1 MLCRATAIRA
11 EPNSHCAA
19 VSLLIEWDARLGA
32 FTMTMEAIAGIAPRK
47 RAPFAPYHKWDRNF
61 FLTYVALLWL
71 GILGGFVPEIV
82 AHVAKHKPPFPLI
95 IHLHAVTFVGWLAV
109 LTAQVL
115 LIRRRRAGLHRK
127 VGTAAMWLAGLMVVV
142 GPTTAIYMQRYHWGT
157 PESDPPFLAIQLT
170 DILAFA
176 VLASAAFVLRNDSA
190 AHKRLILLATLY
202 ISDAG
207 FARLFGDGVHGLL
220 GSGFWP
226 LFATLYLANDLLI
239 AGMGAYDLATRKRL
253 HPAYAA
259 GVAFIFALQI
269 TAVFLDRST
278 AWKPIALLLIGH

>member
-1 MLCRATAIRA
+1 
-11 EPNSHCAA
+11 
-19 VSLLIEWDARLGA
+19 
-32 FTMTMEAIAGIAPRK
+32 MTMEAVARIAPQK

-82 AHVAKHKPPFPLI
+82 AHVAQHKPPFPLI
-95 IHLHAVTFVGWLAV
+95 IHFHAVTFVGWLAV

-115 LIRRRRAGLHRK
+115 LIRRRRADLHRK
-127 VGTAAMWLAGLMVVV
+127 LGAAAMGLAGLMVVI
-142 GPTTAIYMQRYHWGT
+142 GPATAFYMQRYHWGT

-176 VLASAAFVLRNDSA
+176 VLASAAFALRKDSS

-207 FARLFGDGVHGLL
+207 FARLFGDDVHSLL
-220 GSGFWP
+220 GNGFWP
-226 LFATLYLANDLLI
+226 LVATLYLANDLLI
-239 AGMGAYDLATRKRL
+239 VGIGAYDLATRKRL

-259 GVAFIFALQI
+259 GIAFIFAVQM
-269 TAVFLDRST
+269 TAVFLDRSP
-278 AWKPIALLLIGH
+278 AWKPVALRLIGH